1 MKNKFMRLTTVASIL
16 VVALFSFS
24 CKSTDSEGTAET
36 AEVTAPS
43 ESVGQV
49 ANETVLVSTI
59 SQDWS
64 ENVFSQDNQHGYFF
78 TTSEI
83 GQCSMIE
90 GEFKKSGGYEQSG
103 FGFVFGYTADDE
115 GWLADYLRFEIT
127 TAGQYSAYACR
138 GSTYIDL
145 VESNNEN
152 TAYRYESSA
161 IKGGYDS
168 VNKLKVERTGEKDY
182 TLYINGSKV
191 VSFTAPDGFSNSDG
205 VMAFFS
211 VGKAD
216 QEQFPDKPVRVT
228 YRVTDS
234 AITDRGLNEK

>member
-1 MKNKFMRLTTVASIL
+1 MRGNVLRFFAIVSVLLMVAF
-16 VVALFSFS
+16 VFS
-24 CKSTDSEGTAET
+24 CKSSDADSSSADGQGTG
-36 AEVTAPS
+36 
-43 ESVGQV
+43 ES
-49 ANETVLVSTI
+49 VLVST
-59 SQDWS
+59 DNWA
-64 ENVFSQDNQHGYFF
+64 ENVFANSNQHGYFF
-78 TTSEI
+78 TTPEL
-83 GQCSMIE
+83 GQYSMVE

-103 FGFVFGYTADDE
+103 FGFVFGYTADAE

-138 GSTYIDL
+138 GNTYIDL
-145 VESNNEN
+145 VEGHGEN
-152 TAYRYESSA
+152 TAYRYDSSA

-168 VNKLKVERTGEKDY
+168 VNKLKVERTGDKDY

-216 QEQFPDKPVRVT
+216 QEKFPDEPVKVT
-228 YRVTDS
+228 YRITDS
-234 AITDRGLNEK
+234 AAAE

>member
-1 MKNKFMRLTTVASIL
+1 MKDKFMRFAAVASVLSLSL
-16 VVALFSFS
+16 VAFS
-24 CKSTDSEGTAET
+24 CKSTEPAEEPVPATSEPVVQE
-36 AEVTAPS
+36 
-43 ESVGQV
+43 
-49 ANETVLVSTI
+49 ETVLLSTD
-59 SQDWS
+59 SGEWS
-64 ENVFSQDNQHGYFF
+64 ENVFASADQHGYFF
-78 TTSEI
+78 TTPEI
-83 GQCSMIE
+83 GQYSMIE

-168 VNKLKVERTGEKDY
+168 VNKLKVERAGEKDY

-228 YRVTDS
+228 YRITDS

>member
-1 MKNKFMRLTTVASIL
+1 MKNKCLRFTAAVSVLGLSLVA
-16 VVALFSFS
+16 FS
-24 CKSTDSEGTAET
+24 CKSTEPAEGS
-36 AEVTAPS
+36 APATTDPA
-43 ESVGQV
+43 GQE
-49 ANETVLVSTI
+49 ETVLVSTD
-59 SQDWS
+59 SSEWA
-64 ENVFSQDNQHGYFF
+64 ENVFSRDDQHGYFF
-78 TTSEI
+78 TTPEI
-83 GQCSMIE
+83 GQYSMIE

-127 TAGQYSAYACR
+127 TAGQYSVYACR

-145 VESNNEN
+145 VENHGEN

-161 IKGGYDS
+161 IRGGYDS
-168 VNKLKVERTGEKDY
+168 ANKLKVERTGEKDY

-191 VSFTAPDGFSNSDG
+191 TSFAAPDGFSNSDG

-228 YRVTDS
+228 YRITDS
-234 AITDRGLNEK
+234 TITDRVMNEK

>member
-1 MKNKFMRLTTVASIL
+1 MKNNFLRLVAS
-16 VVALFSFS
+16 VSVALVALVAFS
-24 CKSTDSEGTAET
+24 CKSSEAAE
-36 AEVTAPS
+36 EPVVEQAPVAQVS
-43 ESVGQV
+43 QPVES
-49 ANETVLVSTI
+49 VLVST
-59 SQDWS
+59 SASDWT
-64 ENVFSQDNQHGYFF
+64 ENVFADASQHGYFF
-78 TTSEI
+78 TTAEI
-83 GQCSMIE
+83 GQFSMVE

-168 VNKLKVERTGEKDY
+168 VNKLKIERNGDKDY

-191 VSFTAPDGFSNSDG
+191 ASFTAPNGFSNSDG

-216 QEQFPDKPVRVT
+216 QEKFPDEPVKVT
-228 YRVTDS
+228 YRITDS
-234 AITDRGLNEK
+234 VAAE